1 VCYRACFGSLLRR
14 IPNPYPLVL
23 DILICSQCCLTEIEK
38 LVKYDGCIKHAHHY
52 QFSLAHPFH
61 SINHCIKREQV
72 ILMIVWE
79 LLSQPLLYLS
89 IFIEKNR
96 TEYYDRLLAITQKG
110 DWEGWINAKSQAFR
124 RTPGFNS

>member
-1 VCYRACFGSLLRR
+1 
-14 IPNPYPLVL
+14 
-23 DILICSQCCLTEIEK
+23 
-38 LVKYDGCIKHAHHY
+38 
-52 QFSLAHPFH
+52 
-61 SINHCIKREQV
+61 
-72 ILMIVWE
+72 MIVWE